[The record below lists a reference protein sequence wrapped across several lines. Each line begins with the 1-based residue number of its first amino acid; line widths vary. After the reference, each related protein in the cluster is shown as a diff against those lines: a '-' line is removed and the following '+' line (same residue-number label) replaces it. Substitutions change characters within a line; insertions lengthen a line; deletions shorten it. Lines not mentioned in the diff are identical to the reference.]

1 MISLSQ
7 IEEDANKNI
16 DDYAKRKEEHHRKHK
31 EELAKKDAEKK
42 KAAEEKK
49 KAEEAKKAEEEKN
62 RDTMSDEDY
71 EKKRTRLKKDI
82 DKKQQKRVD
91 AWKKMSS
98 VDAQIQDIEKIKN
111 TRELTSEEQKKLDKL
126 NNKKNKLLSQS
137 MLADEQIQGEL
148 QQFQEELDQSKKY
161 KNHKAAEGI
170 VSQQLQDEMQ
180 QELDV
185 LKQNGKVDEM
195 TERKMKAIIRAHK
208 TVEIVESKLLDSAVS
223 KVENVLSSFT
233 EKQTAMLTGKAGE
246 VFNKIDAFGDKVYN
260 TFDNMYQKFSKA
272 YNMIDNFTKDG
283 VISKS
288 ITDALDTGKLED
300 KVLDKTYNKVNGTIK
315 RLTGHDFDMKSR
327 MAPMLKNI
335 NASIGKNLEGK
346 LKPMI
351 EKHVEQIEKIAK
363 TVATF
368 KAKVQL
374 AQKKFKELV
383 KKYEDRVKNFIQEKT
398 KALVGDLAAK
408 GLKILGGM
416 IGGKLGGMVS
426 GVKLSF

>member
-16 DDYAKRKEEHHRKHK
+16 EDYAKRKEEHHRKHK

-161 KNHKAAEGI
+161 KN
-170 VSQQLQDEMQ
+170 QQCICLPLCETA
-180 QELDV
+180 
-185 LKQNGKVDEM
+185 NG
-195 TERKMKAIIRAHK
+195 
-208 TVEIVESKLLDSAVS
+208 
-223 KVENVLSSFT
+223 
-233 EKQTAMLTGKAGE
+233 
-246 VFNKIDAFGDKVYN
+246 
-260 TFDNMYQKFSKA
+260 
-272 YNMIDNFTKDG
+272 
-283 VISKS
+283 
-288 ITDALDTGKLED
+288 
-300 KVLDKTYNKVNGTIK
+300 
-315 RLTGHDFDMKSR
+315 
-327 MAPMLKNI
+327 
-335 NASIGKNLEGK
+335 
-346 LKPMI
+346 
-351 EKHVEQIEKIAK
+351 
-363 TVATF
+363 
-368 KAKVQL
+368 
-374 AQKKFKELV
+374 
-383 KKYEDRVKNFIQEKT
+383 
-398 KALVGDLAAK
+398 
-408 GLKILGGM
+408 
-416 IGGKLGGMVS
+416 
-426 GVKLSF
+426 

>member
-16 DDYAKRKEEHHRKHK
+16 EDYAKRKEEHHQKHK

-42 KAAEEKK
+42 KAKEEKK

-180 QELDV
+180 QELDE
-185 LKQNGKVDEM
+185 LKKNGKVDEM
-195 TERKMKAIIRAHK
+195 TERKMRAIIRAHK

-223 KVENVLSSFT
+223 KVEDALSNFT
-233 EKQTAMLTGKAGE
+233 EKQTAMLTGKVDE
-246 VFNKIDAFGDKVYN
+246 VFGKINAFGDKVYN
-260 TFDNMYQKFSKA
+260 TFDNMYQKFSKT
-272 YNMIDNFTKDG
+272 YNMIDEYTKKG
-283 VISKS
+283 TISKT

-300 KVLDKTYNKVNGTIK
+300 KVFGGAYNKVNKTIK
-315 RLTGHDFDMKSR
+315 RLTGRDFDSKAKF
-327 MAPMLKNI
+327 APALKNI
-335 NASIGKNLEGK
+335 NASIGKSLEGK

-351 EKHVEQIEKIAK
+351 ENHVKQIEGIAK
-363 TVATF
+363 KVATF
-368 KAKVQL
+368 KAKVVL
-374 AQKKFKELV
+374 AQQKFKELV